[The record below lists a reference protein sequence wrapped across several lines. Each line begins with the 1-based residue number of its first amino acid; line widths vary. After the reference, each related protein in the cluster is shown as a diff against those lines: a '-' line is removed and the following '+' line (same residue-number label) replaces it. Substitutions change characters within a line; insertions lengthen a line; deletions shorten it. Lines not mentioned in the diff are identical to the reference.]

1 MICVTL
7 TFVVV
12 GIYANTNNILNPIIN
27 EMNITCNYKDFDLK
41 LQEIEEVENLHSDS
55 KAYLNLLR
63 CNYLEYIS
71 PKKTT
76 ELFMSIKKPT
86 SAFYKRCYDEL
97 EILNYIRS
105 GDYDKAKELID
116 KHRKAIT
123 IDFNTLTLMENTIK
137 IDKGETIK
145 DVEKVYKLD
154 NKEKFKNIVSAYNLM
169 CYYSKQDNIDKAKEY
184 AKMLLDYQSDFTYIN
199 NLAKEVLK

>member
-1 MICVTL
+1 MLPIGVFSVKQHNNTNRVSLIMLVINIIVLASNFYFKYIDMMILVMICVTL

-12 GIYANTNNILNPIIN
+12 GIYANANNVLNPIIN
-27 EMNITCNYKDFDLK
+27 EMNNTCNYKDFDLK

-105 GDYDKAKELID
+105 GDYDKAKELYIEILEQD
-116 KHRKAIT
+116 PTHEEA
-123 IDFNTLTLMENTIK
+123 
-137 IDKGETIK
+137 
-145 DVEKVYKLD
+145 
-154 NKEKFKNIVSAYNLM
+154 KNALADLASSD
-169 CYYSKQDNIDKAKEY
+169 YY
-184 AKMLLDYQSDFTYIN
+184 
-199 NLAKEVLK
+199 